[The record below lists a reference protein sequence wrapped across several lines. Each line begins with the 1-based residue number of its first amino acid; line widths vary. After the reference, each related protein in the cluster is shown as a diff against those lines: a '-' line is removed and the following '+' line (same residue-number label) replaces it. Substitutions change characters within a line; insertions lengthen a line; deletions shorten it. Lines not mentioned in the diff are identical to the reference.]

1 MLYLWKIFLTSLL
14 TRGIIE
20 SKNPNLENKEAV
32 AEEVGIGAII
42 FDDLYNSR
50 IKNVVFDL
58 EKMLSFE
65 GETGPYAQYTHARAC
80 SILRKAGVDSI
91 EGSVDTTLLTDE
103 ASVNVCKALDEF
115 PAKFVDAAEKNEPY
129 IITRHI
135 IEICK
140 AFNKFYNENN
150 IMNSEG
156 ELKKARLA
164 VVMAVRDAIKK
175 GLETIGLKAPEQ
187 M

>member
-1 MLYLWKIFLTSLL
+1 M
-14 TRGIIE
+14 
-20 SKNPNLENKEAV
+20 
-32 AEEVGIGAII
+32 
-42 FDDLYNSR
+42 
-50 IKNVVFDL
+50 
-58 EKMLSFE
+58 
-65 GETGPYAQYTHARAC
+65 Q
-80 SILRKAGVDSI
+80 
-91 EGSVDTTLLTDE
+91 GSWWI
-103 ASVNVCKALDEF
+103 